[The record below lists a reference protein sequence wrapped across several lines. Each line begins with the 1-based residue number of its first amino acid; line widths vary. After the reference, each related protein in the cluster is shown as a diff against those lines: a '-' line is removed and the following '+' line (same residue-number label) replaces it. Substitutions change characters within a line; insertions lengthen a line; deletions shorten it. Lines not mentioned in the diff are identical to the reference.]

1 MLRIR
6 RAPKAKARARA
17 RAQGQNPF
25 DGAEPLWKYRPR
37 RLAQAGILSPPC
49 TQAKEDDR
57 MKAPDFP
64 SPSIWHAHRVSYGE
78 TDTMGY
84 LYYGEYLH
92 VFERARSA
100 YFRTIGMSY
109 NEVEAKGF
117 LLPVREAS
125 LRYRRPSRY
134 DDLLYTRCAVSELSR
149 ASLTFVYGI
158 YAEDR
163 EELRVTGFT
172 QHALTDRQGR
182 PVRMPD
188 WLKDCVARVPD
199 GEVVLV

>member
-1 MLRIR
+1 
-6 RAPKAKARARA
+6 
-17 RAQGQNPF
+17 
-25 DGAEPLWKYRPR
+25 
-37 RLAQAGILSPPC
+37 
-49 TQAKEDDR
+49 
-57 MKAPDFP
+57 
-64 SPSIWHAHRVSYGE
+64 
-78 TDTMGY
+78 
-84 LYYGEYLH
+84 
-92 VFERARSA
+92 
-100 YFRTIGMSY
+100 
-109 NEVEAKGF
+109 EAKGF